1 MVSLNNSVSINYLG
15 DNELQTNPLYV
26 KWSSKTIAD
35 ITSAKA
41 AVKTDLG
48 LVVANMDNLAIIAYL
63 STLLRAVELQ
73 S

>member
-15 DNELQTNPLYV
+15 DSDLKTNPLYV
-26 KWSSKTIAD
+26 KWSVKTIAD
-35 ITSAKA
+35 ITSNKA
-41 AVKTDLG
+41 DVKTDLG
-48 LVVANMDNLAIIAYL
+48 LVIANMDNLSIISYL

>member
-15 DNELQTNPLYV
+15 DTDLLTNPLYV

-35 ITSAKA
+35 ITTAKA

-48 LVVANMDNLAIIAYL
+48 VVQANMDNLAIIAYL